1 MIFSGSSA
9 FSNTA
14 LMLAL
19 TISLKREKIPICITP
34 GGRFSLQLMQASC
47 QHACLLQ
54 WIDFHGLSFD
64 AAARRCAAVGRFGQF
79 HQIEAETCA
88 EIAGLSAGHVGWR

>member
-34 GGRFSLQLMQASC
+34 GERFSLQLMQASC
-47 QHACLLQ
+47 QLARQ
-54 WIDFHGLSFD
+54 FQVTDFKILSFGEYAQCAGL
-64 AAARRCAAVGRFGQF
+64 AAGFGQF
-79 HQIEAETCA
+79 HQNMAET
-88 EIAGLSAGHVGWR
+88 